1 MSEFNQSVV
10 LNNRN
15 ELVVCGIKSVD
26 EFNEELIVA
35 STVDDSLIT
44 VEGFDMTVKDVNI
57 EKNTFSVTGNIMSF
71 FYSERNI
78 YKKGLFKRM
87 FGVK

>member
-15 ELVVCGIKSVD
+15 ELIVCGIKSVD

-35 STVDDSLIT
+35 STVDDALIT

-57 EKNTFSVTGNIMSF
+57 EKNTFSVSGNIMSF
-71 FYSERNI
+71 SYSERDI
-78 YKKGLFKRM
+78 YKKGLFRRLFTGK
-87 FGVK
+87 